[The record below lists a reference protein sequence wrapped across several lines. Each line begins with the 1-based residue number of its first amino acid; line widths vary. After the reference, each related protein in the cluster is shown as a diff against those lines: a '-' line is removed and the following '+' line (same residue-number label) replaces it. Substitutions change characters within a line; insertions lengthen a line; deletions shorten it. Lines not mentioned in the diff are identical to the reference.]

1 MTTSILVWLDSS
13 PFNRPQA
20 REALDYALA
29 MAAVEHQVQLLL
41 TGPAV
46 LLLLPHKDI
55 ASRLQ
60 LKDMSKAIGLF
71 ELYDIAAPIVTEPDL
86 ALYQLT
92 ADALAYDVR
101 VLSTGQ
107 LHSQLPH
114 YQHIV
119 RFS

>member
-13 PFNRPQA
+13 PFNNPQA
-20 REALDYALA
+20 REALNYALA

-46 LLLLPHKDI
+46 LLLLPHKDT
-55 ASRLQ
+55 ASSLQ

-71 ELYDIAAPIVTEPDL
+71 ELYDMAAPLVTEHDL
-86 ALYQLT
+86 KHYQLT

-101 VLSTGQ
+101 VLSTEQ
-107 LHSQLPH
+107 LHSELPH
-114 YQHIV
+114 YPHVV
-119 RFS
+119 RF